1 MLRVAVVGSGPSG
14 VYTAQALVTQDRV
27 PDVRVHVL
35 DRLPCPYG
43 LVRYGVAPDHEKIK
57 SLQNSL
63 RTVLEHER
71 ITFLGNVE
79 VGGGGIPPE
88 RLGELYD
95 AVVYCV
101 GAATDRALAVPGE
114 DLPGSCSATEF
125 VSWYSAHPDAAADG
139 FALRARSVVVIG
151 VGNVAVDVARILA
164 RSAQEL
170 RPTDVP
176 HGALGALA
184 GSSVHEIHMAGR
196 RGPSQARFTTKE
208 LRELSGLPQARVVVD
223 EAELARDPA
232 YADPSARVP
241 APSSPPNAPPPTA
254 AARRNVEV
262 LRGWAAAGDAGAGTG
277 GHPVRTIHLR
287 FFLRPVELLERHG
300 RVAGVRFARTVP
312 DGSGG
317 VRDAGTYEDIP
328 AQLVLRAIGYRGIP
342 LPGLPFDPVRGTV
355 PHLAGGAAGR
365 GAVARGVRRR
375 VDQAGADRGHRLEP
389 VVREGDGG
397 FAARRRPTA
406 RRARLGARSGG
417 GATGVGAA
425 SGGVGRLAVHRA
437 GGDGAGQVAG
447 PGAGED
453 PGLGGAAECRAE
465 WRPGRWVRLSVLAY
479 ALDLAV
485 RRVEDTAEE
494 PGEQRLQIVAPQAV
508 HLGRA
513 SVDLL
518 DDPALAQHPE
528 VVRGR
533 RLGHREIETG
543 AGEFG
548 LGCGQLADD
557 AQPHRVGERVEHPFD
572 TDLVPR
578 GVVEHTAAGL
588 GGAGGRGA
596 GGGHDGSTSWDCS
609 SLP

>member
-14 VYTAQALVTQDRV
+14 VYTAQALIAQDRV

-79 VGGGGIPPE
+79 VGGDGIPPE

-151 VGNVAVDVARILA
+151 VGNVAVDVARILSRGA
-164 RSAQEL
+164 REL

-184 GSSVHEIHMAGR
+184 GSRVREVHMAGR

-208 LRELSGLPQARVVVD
+208 LRELGALPRVRVVVD

-232 YADPSARVP
+232 YADPSPRTP
-241 APSSPPNAPPPTA
+241 ALSSPPNAPSPTA

-262 LRGWAAAGDAGAGTG
+262 LRGWAAADPGGAGTG
-277 GHPVRTIHLR
+277 GYPVRTIHLR
-287 FFLRPVELLERHG
+287 FFLRPVELLERDG

-317 VRDAGTYEDIP
+317 VRDAGTHEDIA
-328 AQLVLRAIGYRGIP
+328 AQLVLRAVGYRGIP

-355 PHLAGGAAGR
+355 PHLAGRVLRDGVPSPGEYVAGWIKR
-365 GAVARGVRRR
+365 G
-375 VDQAGADRGHRLEP
+375 P
-389 VVREGDGG
+389 
-397 FAARRRPTA
+397 
-406 RRARLGARSGG
+406 
-417 GATGVGAA
+417 TGVIGSNRSCAKETVA
-425 SGGVGRLAVHRA
+425 S
-437 GGDGAGQVAG
+437 
-447 PGAGED
+447 
-453 PGLGGAAECRAE
+453 
-465 WRPGRWVRLSVLAY
+465 
-479 ALDLAV
+479 
-485 RRVEDTAEE
+485 
-494 PGEQRLQIVAPQAV
+494 
-508 HLGRA
+508 
-513 SVDLL
+513 LL
-518 DDPALAQHPE
+518 DDAPLLARRPSAPDPVAALRAWGLRPVE
-528 VVRGR
+528 WEGWLSIERAEAELGR
-533 RLGHREIETG
+533 SLGR
-543 AGEFG
+543 
-548 LGCGQLADD
+548 
-557 AQPHRVGERVEHPFD
+557 ERVKIPD
-572 TDLVPR
+572 W
-578 GVVEHTAAGL
+578 AGL
-588 GGAGGRGA
+588 LSAARGGGR
-596 GGGHDGSTSWDCS
+596 DGS
-609 SLP
+609 